1 MRQWSNNLQ
10 VRVGVG
16 QVILIR
22 EIPSIVVSALIGG
35 AIGVVS
41 GFVDFAISQV
51 TGGQKFNL
59 NGALGAAAN
68 GAVVGVARGALAGTG
83 VGIPLAFATDFVAGT
98 LGSALEQCISEG
110 KGKREKER
118 YQRPDQCGQQHVLRN
133 RHDEKPQGSVRERI
147 RSRSGHIGNQ
157 LYLGCHRQQAGP
169 AVQIKGGHGRG
180 HGRTECS
187 RLRDVPKP
195 QKQLRQ

>member
-83 VGIPLAFATDFVAGT
+83 VGIPLAFATDFAAGT
-98 LGSALEQCISEG
+98 LGSALEQRISEG
-110 KGKREKER
+110 KVRAGKN
-118 YQRPDQCGQQHVLRN
+118 VT
-133 RHDEKPQGSVRERI
+133 
-147 RSRSGHIGNQ
+147 SGLTNAAGNMF
-157 LYLGCHRQQAGP
+157 YGC
-169 AVQIKGGHGRG
+169 
-180 HGRTECS
+180 RTDFADIPNKKMW
-187 RLRDVPKP
+187 R
-195 QKQLRQ
+195 